1 MELIGYVLLGIAA
14 GILSGL
20 FGIGGGI
27 VLVPSLIVLFGLDI
41 LAQWKSAKS

>member
-20 FGIGGGI
+20 L
-27 VLVPSLIVLFGLDI
+27 VLVVYRVGAIIDCAVWS
-41 LAQWKSAKS
+41 